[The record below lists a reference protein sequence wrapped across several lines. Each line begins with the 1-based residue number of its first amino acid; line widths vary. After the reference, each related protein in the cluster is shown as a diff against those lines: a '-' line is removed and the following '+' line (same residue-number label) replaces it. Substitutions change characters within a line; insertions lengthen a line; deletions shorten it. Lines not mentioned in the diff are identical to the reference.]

1 MKSLI
6 LAITFLLI
14 CLHTV
19 GQMSNNTV
27 MVRVTESWVVV
38 HPSGIGSH
46 FDTKIYVSFPDGEIK
61 EKSLSDKGVKD
72 FAENTK
78 KIHGA
83 LDIFFSDKYELVSE
97 QSTGGDLVNN
107 YIWIFREVQ

>member
-6 LAITFLLI
+6 LATTFLLLG
-14 CLHTV
+14 LHVV
-19 GQMSNNTV
+19 GQMANNTV
-27 MVRVTESWVVV
+27 MVRVTESWVNYM
-38 HPSGIGSH
+38 PSGFGSR
-46 FDTKIYVSFPDGEIK
+46 FDTQIYVSFPDGEIK

-78 KIHGA
+78 RIHGA